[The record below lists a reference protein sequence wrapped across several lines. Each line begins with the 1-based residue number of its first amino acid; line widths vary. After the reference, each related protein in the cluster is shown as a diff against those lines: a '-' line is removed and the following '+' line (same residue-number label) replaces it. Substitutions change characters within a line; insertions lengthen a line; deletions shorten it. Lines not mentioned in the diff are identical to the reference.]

1 MTRIA
6 VLGAGM
12 MATALATPLTDN
24 GHEVHVVGPHLDRDE
39 IQSMRAKGVHPR
51 LAVRV
56 PPSVRAYQLEEVAEA
71 FEGASVVMVGV
82 NSFGPVW
89 AGQQLATL
97 LTPGQDVCT
106 VAKGM
111 VAEADGTLR
120 ILPDVMAEQV
130 PAELR
135 QAVTWSAVV
144 GPSIAGEVA
153 ARRHTAVVFAG
164 RGPEELLRPLG
175 RAGPRPAG
183 GGGRGRRRRPQPQ
196 LRGRPDRPGLRRD
209 LPLPGRARRPPRDT
223 LRAAQRGGHVRDQRG
238 RPQRAGRPAAG
249 RG

>member
-1 MTRIA
+1 MTTIA

-24 GHEVHVVGPHLDRDE
+24 CHEVHVVGTHLDRDE

-56 PPSVRAYQLEEVAEA
+56 PPSVRAYQLEEAAEA

-89 AGQQLATL
+89 AGQQLAKL

-164 RGPEELLRPLG
+164 RDQAAL
-175 RAGPRPAG
+175 
-183 GGGRGRRRRPQPQ
+183 
-196 LRGRPDRPGLRRD
+196 DRLDRKSTR
-209 LPLPGRARRPPRDT
+209 LNSS
-223 LRAAQRGGHVRDQRG
+223 HVRISY
-238 RPQRAGRPAAG
+238 AVFCL
-249 RG
+249 